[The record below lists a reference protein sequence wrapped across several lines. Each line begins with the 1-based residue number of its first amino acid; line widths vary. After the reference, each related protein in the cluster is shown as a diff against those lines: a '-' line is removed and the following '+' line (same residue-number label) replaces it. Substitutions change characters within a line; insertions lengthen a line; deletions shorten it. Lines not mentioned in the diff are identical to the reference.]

1 MNIIKDFKFQ
11 TNVSLDTYKDKGE
24 ATACLSRE
32 GAKAVGKHKMAFI
45 EQSVTVTDFLN
56 LATSGHA
63 FCNLFD
69 FDPNNKYW
77 IETSSGKHYQSYPI
91 YKKGANKG
99 AMKLSYKS
107 DKFFR
112 GSQTVF
118 VDIDFTRY
126 TNIQDYL
133 STLTIRPTCVY
144 MSFSDNK
151 EKKGV
156 VSRRFRLVYVL
167 DQIVG
172 KVDFNRISQ
181 TISDRIVID
190 TAEPMED
197 DCGTR
202 ACQYMNGVFGNY
214 ETYQSDCIYSP
225 SDFFSSEDY
234 AEYFDNPT
242 TEQQNEN
249 APVIS
254 FDENMVNDM
263 GRLDYPNF
271 MHYYSIR
278 YKYLYRTER
287 EDWIDGLYQLTD
299 ENYLQLWYYREKQVD
314 GQLRRR
320 KLFKNACLR
329 RLMFP
334 AIDPDT
340 LLFNLYVDFFR
351 FFDNSDGV
359 ITLDTLKRKVINAM
373 KMTQEQLLAY
383 CNWEIQYW
391 YENRPKFICKP
402 GIITTRG
409 QLSYIGKRIRWADLD
424 EKYDRTKSIKGNMD
438 VLGIPKSTLYEYC
451 NEKWIDTNPNHGMT
465 KEEKRKA
472 KREDKARDIELF
484 KRLYNPDLS
493 LRKNMVIMEE
503 NGLKIGKSTV
513 ERWIKDYYTEPV
525 PTNLP
530 KITLPEMNWSFP
542 GAEDYSY
549 TSSSN
554 EDVEYSVSDWDLQD
568 IPQSQDSFF
577 GRSVNNW
584 GLPEI
589 TFEGFFR

>member
-32 GAKAVGKHKMAFI
+32 GAKAVGKHKMAFM

-56 LATSGHA
+56 LATRGHA
-63 FCNLFD
+63 FCNLFG
-69 FDPNNKYW
+69 FDPNKKYW
-77 IETSSGKHYQSYPI
+77 IETTSGKYYQSYPI

-99 AMKLSYKS
+99 AMNIAFKS

-214 ETYQSDCIYSP
+214 ETYQSDCIYSV
-225 SDFFSSEDY
+225 SDFSSEDY
-234 AEYFDNPT
+234 AEYYDCPT
-242 TEQQNEN
+242 TVQQDEN

-287 EDWIDGLYQLTD
+287 EDWIDGMYQLTD
-299 ENYLQLWYYREKQVD
+299 ENYLQLWYYSEKQVD

-334 AIDPDT
+334 DIDPDT

-359 ITLDTLKRKVINAM
+359 ITLDTLKRKVVNAM
-373 KMTQEQLLAY
+373 KMNWEQLLAY

-391 YENRPKFICKP
+391 HKNRPKFICKP

-424 EKYDRTKSIKGNMD
+424 EKYDRTKSIKENME
-438 VLGIPKSTLYEYC
+438 VLGVPKSTLYDYC
-451 NEKWIDTNPNHGMT
+451 DEKWIDTNPNHGMT

-472 KREDKARDIELF
+472 KREDKARDIKLF
-484 KRLYNPDLS
+484 KRLYDPNLS
-493 LRKNMVIMEE
+493 LRRNMANMEE
-503 NGLKIGKSTV
+503 NGLKIGKSTIA
-513 ERWIKDYYTEPV
+513 RWIEDYYTEPV
-525 PTNLP
+525 TTILP
-530 KITLPEMNWSFP
+530 KITLPEMSWSFP

-549 TSSSN
+549 TSSSD
-554 EDVEYSVSDWDLQD
+554 EKVEYSVSDWDLQD
-568 IPQSQDSFF
+568 IPQNQNSFF

-584 GLPEI
+584 GLSEI
-589 TFEGFFR
+589 TFEGLFR